1 MYFCSLGEVDIES
14 EKKAGQA
21 KFAEQSSEQDKEH
34 DANLGEHREEPVTPA
49 VTAAASTDTAA
60 TKLVD
65 TGVCHEDTTEPEKK
79 QDAEQEDSIADPKDV
94 VIDTTALRSTPA
106 EEQKPRLEEKEAK
119 KDEDASEEKKEG
131 PPAEEQQH
139 EGGHDDEKDLAAR
152 MANEEGDVEDEGIG
166 LEGEE
171 IDEER
176 DEEMLGGRTVE
187 NVIPAEREPKEG
199 TGLFLFI
206 YLFVYNIIFVSLINK
221 VYSFARTFFFKF

>member
-1 MYFCSLGEVDIES
+1 MYFCSLGEVDKES
-14 EKKAGQA
+14 EKRAGQA

-34 DANLGEHREEPVTPA
+34 DANLGEHREEPVKPA

-60 TKLVD
+60 AAAKLVD

-79 QDAEQEDSIADPKDV
+79 QDAEQKENMEEDSIADPEDV
-94 VIDTTALRSTPA
+94 VIDTTALRSIPA
-106 EEQKPRLEEKEAK
+106 EEQIPRLEEKEAK
-119 KDEDASEEKKEG
+119 KDEDITKGLSASEEKKEG

-199 TGLFLFI
+199 TGLFLF
-206 YLFVYNIIFVSLINK
+206 YLFVCL
-221 VYSFARTFFFKF
+221 